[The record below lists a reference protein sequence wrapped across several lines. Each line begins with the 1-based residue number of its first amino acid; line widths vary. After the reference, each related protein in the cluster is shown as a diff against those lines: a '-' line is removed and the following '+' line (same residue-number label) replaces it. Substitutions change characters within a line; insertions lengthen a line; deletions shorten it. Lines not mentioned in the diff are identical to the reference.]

1 MNKFFSTFLLLI
13 ISYYSFSQD
22 LKNVTF
28 SHKAGFYEDPFYLKI
43 IATKGD
49 VYFFKENT
57 INNQRKLFP
66 DSLLIDKTIAI
77 SLLYQDKDSVVKLG
91 SYSYFIGFETKF
103 KVVSISI
110 DNDFLFN
117 DYKGI

>member
-1 MNKFFSTFLLLI
+1 MNKFFNTVLFLI
-13 ISYYSFSQD
+13 ISYCGFSQD

-28 SHKAGFYEDPFYLKI
+28 SHKAGFYENPFYLKI
-43 IATKGD
+43 IANKGE
-49 VYFFKENT
+49 VYFFKENN

-66 DSLLIDKTIAI
+66 DSLLINKTIAL
-77 SLLYQDKDSVVKLG
+77 SLLYQDKDSIVKLG

-117 DYKGI
+117 NYK